1 MLNSAQ
7 TLKRLLDLAPEVFTL
22 LRLEHRFQRLDS
34 APVAERAE
42 RDNDSSPDAVSII
55 LTEHGEQGFDRPFVA
70 HVTERHRYEQRG
82 CGWSPLAGFKQ
93 STQVG
98 FFQLTFED
106 FPRHRDI
113 CK

>member
-7 TLKRLLDLAPEVFTL
+7 TLKRLFDPLPDVFTP

-42 RDNDSSPDAVSII
+42 RDNDSRPYGVSII

-82 CGWSPLAGFKQ
+82 CGLSTAGGIKAVHTGRIF
-93 STQVG
+93 SIDV
-98 FFQLTFED
+98 
-106 FPRHRDI
+106 
-113 CK
+113 

>member
-7 TLKRLLDLAPEVFTL
+7 MLKRLFDPLPDVFTP

-34 APVAERAE
+34 APVAER
-42 RDNDSSPDAVSII
+42 DNDSPPDAVSII

-82 CGWSPLAGFKQ
+82 CGWSTAGGIQ
-93 STQVG
+93 AVHTGRIISIDV
-98 FFQLTFED
+98 
-106 FPRHRDI
+106 
-113 CK
+113 